1 MRVMVLQSPGGSMS
15 VRGGWIRAL
24 IHAGH
29 EAAWWNPQ
37 SKSAFDAFGEFSPGL
52 FLGTS
57 YDLDEAQEKCIRAR
71 PEMKVALFASAWG
84 EKADAL
90 PREEFPIV
98 RVTDAEKRR
107 LERLKRETGK
117 PDCVFLHCSDSNV
130 EAVLGGW
137 REIGIEPIGL
147 MNAADAL
154 LYRPGKFR
162 PEFACDAC
170 FVGGRWP
177 YKARNIDPFIL
188 GLAEHAPFR
197 VKIFGYGGWE
207 DTTPYYLG
215 RLGELD
221 EPDLFASSTVCL
233 NVSEPHSTDPR
244 YASDIV
250 ERPFKVMACGG
261 CLVSDHVEEMRK
273 VFPFVPMADN
283 HRDFRE
289 LVEFYLARPDQRRLL
304 SDQGRMVVMF
314 HHTYHHRMAKLFR
327 QLGWNREGDRIL
339 ANLPA
344 LWEATDAGPV

>member
-29 EAAWWNPQ
+29 EAAWWSPRE
-37 SKSAFDAFGEFSPGL
+37 KSAFDAFQEYEPSL
-52 FLGTS
+52 TILTT
-57 YDLDEAQEKCIRAR
+57 YDLDDAQEKCIRAR
-71 PEMKVALFASAWG
+71 PDMKVALFASAWG

-90 PREEFPIV
+90 PLEEFPIV

-130 EAVLGGW
+130 ESVLGGW

-154 LYRPGKFR
+154 LYRPGRFR

-188 GLAEHAPFR
+188 SLAEHAPFR
-197 VKIFGYGGWE
+197 LKVFGYGGWE

-215 RLGELD
+215 RLDELD
-221 EPDLFASSTVCL
+221 EPDLFASSAVCL
-233 NVSEPHSTDPR
+233 NFSEPHSTDPR

-261 CLVSDHVEEMRK
+261 CLVSDHVEEMK
-273 VFPFVPMADN
+273 EIFPFVPTA
-283 HRDFRE
+283 RTREDFRDLAE
-289 LVEFYLARPDQRRLL
+289 YLLERPDERQWL
-304 SDQGRMVVMF
+304 SSEGRAEVMSR
-314 HHTYHHRMAKLFR
+314 HTYHHRMYRLFHR
-327 QLGWNREGDRIL
+327 LGWPQEGDRIL
-339 ANLPA
+339 TSLPKI
-344 LWEATDAGPV
+344 WGRTSHD